1 MAERM
6 RGWQRAGAATSG
18 LLIAAAWLAST
29 QLSSPPS
36 GVFLSGTTMGTTYSI
51 KLAELPAGVPLEK
64 VQSEVERVLQ
74 EINAKMS
81 AFDPQSEISR
91 WNAAPADLW
100 QPISAD
106 TATVLGE
113 ALRVCERSGGA
124 LDVTV
129 GPLVRLWHFGPAE
142 GDADAKG
149 SAAVP
154 DAESI
159 QAARERVDWTRIE
172 LRKQPP
178 AVRRG
183 IEGGAVDL
191 AAVAKGYGVD
201 RVAECLE
208 ALGSESYL
216 VEIGGEIR
224 AKGRRPDGL
233 PWAVAVEMPRFDA
246 RQTQTVLRLQDG
258 ALATSGDYR
267 NYFELHGRR
276 FSHLIDPRTGR
287 PIDHRL
293 ASVSVLHASCMT
305 ADAWATALMILGPEE
320 AWATAQ
326 REGLDVLLIER
337 KETGF
342 ESRMTPG
349 FAARILSPA
358 RGELVL
364 RGTR

>member
-1 MAERM
+1 MADRT
-6 RGWQRAGAATSG
+6 RPWRRAGVVTSG
-18 LLIAAAWLAST
+18 LIIAAVWSAFMR
-29 QLSSPPS
+29 PPS
-36 GVFLSGTTMGTTYSI
+36 PHAAVSWSGTTMGTTYSI
-51 KLAELPAGVPLEK
+51 KLHKLPAGVALEK
-64 VQSEVERVLQ
+64 VQSEVERVLE

-81 AFDPQSEISR
+81 AFDPRSEISR
-91 WNAAPADLW
+91 WNAAPADVW
-100 QPISAD
+100 QPISPD
-106 TATVLGE
+106 TATVLKE

-124 LDVTV
+124 LDITV
-129 GPLVRLWHFGPAE
+129 GPLVRLWHFGPAGGE
-142 GDADAKG
+142 AEAGRK
-149 SAAVP
+149 AAIP

-159 QAARERVDWTRIE
+159 RAARERVDWKRIE
-172 LRKQPP
+172 LRSRPP

-208 ALGSESYL
+208 AIGIEHYL

-233 PWAVAVEMPRFDA
+233 PWAVGVEAPRLDA
-246 RQTQTVLRLQDG
+246 RQTQAVLRLEDA

-267 NYFELHGRR
+267 NYFESEGRR

-293 ASVSVLHASCMT
+293 ASVSVLHPSCMT
-305 ADAWATALMILGPEE
+305 ADAWATALMIMGPEE

-337 KETGF
+337 KGAGF

-349 FAARILSPA
+349 FAARMASPA
-358 RGELVL
+358 RGGLVL
-364 RGTR
+364 RETK